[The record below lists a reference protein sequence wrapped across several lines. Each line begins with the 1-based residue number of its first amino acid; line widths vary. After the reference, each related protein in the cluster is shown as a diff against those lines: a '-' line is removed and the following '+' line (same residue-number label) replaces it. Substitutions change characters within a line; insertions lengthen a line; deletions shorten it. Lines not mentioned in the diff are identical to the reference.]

1 MSVLL
6 GCIADDFTGATD
18 LASFLVQSGMKTV
31 QLIGIPNGPIDLSDA
46 DAVVI
51 ALKSRTLPSNLAV
64 EQSIAALKWLKKLNC
79 EQYYFKYCS
88 TFDSTEKGNI
98 GPVTDAMLD
107 ELGESFTII
116 CPALPVN
123 GRTVYKGN
131 LFVNDDL
138 LSESGMKNHPLT
150 PMLDSNLMRIMAAQA
165 SSSVGLVPLEVVSKG
180 SECIQQAFSEL
191 AKTHRYAVV
200 DTICNED
207 LYSIGKACSDLKLLT
222 GGSGLSV
229 GLAKNFQNKGLFE
242 IRNNSAE
249 LSKVKGDAVVLSGS
263 CSVMTQKQVA
273 RFKENARSMK
283 ISPLDISSGK
293 TTLKD
298 FLTWFDQN
306 RSTGTLMFY
315 ATDTPENIKH
325 VQDQLGIEKASET
338 VENFMAELVSA
349 LDKKGVTKYIVAG
362 GETSGAVVKALK
374 PAMLKIGGSIAPG
387 IPLTEIVGDFPK
399 LVALKSGNFGDEDF
413 FEKALGM
420 MA

>member
-1 MSVLL
+1 M
-6 GCIADDFTGATD
+6 
-18 LASFLVQSGMKTV
+18 
-31 QLIGIPNGPIDLSDA
+31 
-46 DAVVI
+46 
-51 ALKSRTLPSNLAV
+51 
-64 EQSIAALKWLKKLNC
+64 
-79 EQYYFKYCS
+79 
-88 TFDSTEKGNI
+88 
-98 GPVTDAMLD
+98 
-107 ELGESFTII
+107 
-116 CPALPVN
+116 
-123 GRTVYKGN
+123 
-131 LFVNDDL
+131 
-138 LSESGMKNHPLT
+138 
-150 PMLDSNLMRIMAAQA
+150 
-165 SSSVGLVPLEVVSKG
+165 
-180 SECIQQAFSEL
+180 
-191 AKTHRYAVV
+191 
-200 DTICNED
+200 
-207 LYSIGKACSDLKLLT
+207 
-222 GGSGLSV
+222 
-229 GLAKNFQNKGLFE
+229 FE

-293 TTLKD
+293 TTLED

-387 IPLTEIVGDFPK
+387 IPLTEIAGDFPK